1 MLRFFK
7 MALRLRDWQ
16 LFIWR
21 LLQFKRFF
29 LLSTLTIIFYKTT
42 FLLEKLKYNIL
53 VHYILSKESD
63 VKNILKFSR
72 LSNFLKTII
81 RETKQQSMRNE
92 WNICMLHEKLAWH
105 PIQWTR
111 ELWSNVRVNVIRK
124 YFFNHSRKNFSLKCI
139 HCVDLILIKSC
150 TNTLGGFALEF

>member
-1 MLRFFK
+1 
-7 MALRLRDWQ
+7 MALRLRDRQ

-21 LLQFKRFF
+21 LLQFKRLF
-29 LLSTLTIIFYKTT
+29 LLSTLTMIFYKTT

-53 VHYILSKESD
+53 VHYTLSKESD
-63 VKNILKFSR
+63 VINILQFSR

-92 WNICMLHEKLAWH
+92 WNVFVLHEKLAWH

-111 ELWSNVRVNVIRK
+111 EVWSNVQVNVIRK
-124 YFFNHSRKNFSLKCI
+124 YFFNHSRKNCLLKCI
-139 HCVDLILIKSC
+139 HCVDLILIKNC